1 MRAVNPFRSVAA
13 PLGVGS
19 LLGVIGFVLAL
30 PWLAVVGSLL
40 LVALSLR
47 VAYNHRGAARYTL
60 PQRNPS
66 KPVWWRQ
73 QMTGAALFFLAV
85 WFVVGSLRN
94 HLS

>member
-1 MRAVNPFRSVAA
+1 
-13 PLGVGS
+13 
-19 LLGVIGFVLAL
+19 
-30 PWLAVVGSLL
+30 VGSLL
-40 LVALSLR
+40 LVVLSLR